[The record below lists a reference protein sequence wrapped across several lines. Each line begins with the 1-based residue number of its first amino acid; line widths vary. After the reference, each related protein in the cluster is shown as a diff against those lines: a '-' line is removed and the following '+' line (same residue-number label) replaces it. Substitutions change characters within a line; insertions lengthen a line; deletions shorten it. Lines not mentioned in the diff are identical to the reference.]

1 MATFKAQIEGVIS
14 QSLGTSPSADEVT
27 QFLLDGVKDVVNRIT
42 QIKPEMGS
50 LFSVSATLTDSTPLT
65 VDSGAV
71 AGVWRENGTTDD
83 FEKAVQIDAGM
94 KYRATDRTSLNYQSE
109 YNPAWY
115 FEGTA
120 LHVVPEPGVSTEVIL
135 TGVTATL
142 ATPTVLTKADHGL
155 ANGNVVKLSG
165 FTEATE
171 LNGITGIVEGV
182 AGDNFQIDGVY
193 VDGAA
198 ETTGGVVTKIGG
210 AGNRAKVQYVGYD
223 STVAHGSSTIANF
236 PTQYEPLVVL
246 YASFKSLLAYMSN
259 IDNELPGDI
268 SLPVVPTAPTL
279 TTSSVASLGDAPSYT
294 QPVAALD
301 ISEVQTWITDDDPEL
316 ASSASSKVQLQ
327 LSEYQANIQNE
338 LNKFNEANTAYQA
351 GLQTKIQDAQLS
363 SQDDAQVLQK
373 YGADLQVY
381 SAEVQAQLGDYS
393 AKINKLNTKY
403 QWAQGRYVTLRQEYN
418 DSFGLLAPPKKGR

>member
-1 MATFKAQIEGVIS
+1 MSFKAQIEGVIS
-14 QSLGTSPSADEVT
+14 QSLGTSPSDAEVT

-42 QIKPEMGS
+42 QMKPEMGS

-71 AGVWRENGTTDD
+71 AGVWRENGITDR
-83 FEKAVQIDAGM
+83 FEKAVQIDAGT
-94 KYRATDRTSLNYQSE
+94 KYRATDSSSLYYQTK

-120 LHVVPEPGVSTEVIL
+120 LHVLPEPGTSTEVIL
-135 TGVTATL
+135 TGVTATV
-142 ATPTVLTKADHGL
+142 ATPTVLTKTSHGL
-155 ANGNVVKLSG
+155 ANGNIVKLSG

-171 LNGITGIVEGV
+171 LNGITGIIEGV
-182 AGDNFQIDGVY
+182 AGSNFSIDGVY

-198 ETTGGVVTKIGG
+198 EITGGVVTKIGG

-223 STVAHGSSTIANF
+223 STVTYESSAIANF
-236 PTQYEPLVVL
+236 PEQYEPLVVL
-246 YASFKSLLAYMSN
+246 YAAFKSLMAYMAN

-268 SLPVVPTAPTL
+268 SLPATPIPPTL
-279 TTSSVASLGDAPSYT
+279 TSSSVASLGPAPTYT
-294 QPVAALD
+294 QLVASPD
-301 ISEVQTWITDDDPEL
+301 ISEIQTWITDDDPEL
-316 ASSASSKVQLQ
+316 AGAASSKV
-327 LSEYQANIQNE
+327 SAEIAEYQANMQNE
-338 LNKFNEANTAYQA
+338 LNKFNEANTVYQA
-351 GLQTKIQDAQLS
+351 ELQKKIQDAQLS
-363 SQDDAQVLQK
+363 SQGEGQVLQK

-381 SAEVQAQLGDYS
+381 SAEVQTKLGDYS
-393 AKINKLNTKY
+393 AKINKLNSKY